1 MLKIIANNHLQAFN
15 TLLPELT
22 QETSVTLTVH
32 YLPQVSCYNIVIIII
47 IIVVITITII
57 QVTLVLGSSI
67 SAASVKEGEDIYLE
81 CGVQV
86 GIGDFHLLVV
96 LNRVWND
103 GSYE

>member
-22 QETSVTLTVH
+22 QETSVALTVH
-32 YLPQVSCYNIVIIII
+32 YLPQVSCYNIIIM
-47 IIVVITITII
+47 IVVITLI

-86 GIGDFHLLVV
+86 GH
-96 LNRVWND
+96 
-103 GSYE
+103 

>member
-32 YLPQVSCYNIVIIII
+32 YLPQVSCYNIIIIMVI
-47 IIVVITITII
+47 IIVVITII

-103 GSYE
+103 GSHE

>member
-1 MLKIIANNHLQAFN
+1 MIKIIANNHLQAFN

-22 QETSVTLTVH
+22 QETSVVLTVH
-32 YLPQVSCYNIVIIII
+32 YLPQVSCYNIMIM
-47 IIVVITITII
+47 IVVITITII

-86 GIGDFHLLVV
+86 DID
-96 LNRVWND
+96 R
-103 GSYE
+103 

>member
-22 QETSVTLTVH
+22 QETSVALTVH
-32 YLPQVSCYNIVIIII
+32 YLPQVSCYNIMIMID
-47 IIVVITITII
+47 VITITII

-86 GIGDFHLLVV
+86 DID
-96 LNRVWND
+96 R
-103 GSYE
+103 

>member
-32 YLPQVSCYNIVIIII
+32 YLPQVSCYNIMIM
-47 IIVVITITII
+47 IVVITITII

-67 SAASVKEGEDIYLE
+67 SAASVEEGEDIYLE

-86 GIGDFHLLVV
+86 DID
-96 LNRVWND
+96 R
-103 GSYE
+103 

>member
-1 MLKIIANNHLQAFN
+1 MIKIIANNHLQAFN

-32 YLPQVSCYNIVIIII
+32 YLPQVSCYNIIIMII
-47 IIVVITITII
+47 IIVVITLI

-86 GIGDFHLLVV
+86 GLALMLMV
-96 LNRVWND
+96 LNRV
-103 GSYE
+103 

>member
-32 YLPQVSCYNIVIIII
+32 YLPQVSCYNIMIM
-47 IIVVITITII
+47 IVVITITII

-86 GIGDFHLLVV
+86 DID
-96 LNRVWND
+96 R
-103 GSYE
+103 

>member
-22 QETSVTLTVH
+22 QETSVALTVH
-32 YLPQVSCYNIVIIII
+32 YLPQVSCYNIIIIII
-47 IIVVITITII
+47 IIVVITLI

-86 GIGDFHLLVV
+86 GH
-96 LNRVWND
+96 
-103 GSYE
+103 

>member
-32 YLPQVSCYNIVIIII
+32 YLPQVLCYNIIII
-47 IIVVITITII
+47 IIITITII
-57 QVTLVLGSSI
+57 KVTLVLGSSI

-86 GIGDFHLLVV
+86 GLALMLMV

-103 GSYE
+103 GSHE

>member
-32 YLPQVSCYNIVIIII
+32 YLPQVSCYNIIIMII
-47 IIVVITITII
+47 IIVVITHI

-86 GIGDFHLLVV
+86 GLALMLMV
-96 LNRVWND
+96 LNRV
-103 GSYE
+103 

>member
-32 YLPQVSCYNIVIIII
+32 YLPQVSCYNIIIII
-47 IIVVITITII
+47 IITII
-57 QVTLVLGSSI
+57 KVTLVLGSSI

-86 GIGDFHLLVV
+86 DID
-96 LNRVWND
+96 R
-103 GSYE
+103 

>member
-32 YLPQVSCYNIVIIII
+32 YLPQVSCYNIIIII
-47 IIVVITITII
+47 IITITII
-57 QVTLVLGSSI
+57 KVTLVLGSSI

-103 GSYE
+103 GSHE

>member
-32 YLPQVSCYNIVIIII
+32 YLPQVSCYNIIIII
-47 IIVVITITII
+47 IITITII
-57 QVTLVLGSSI
+57 KVTLVLGSSI

-86 GIGDFHLLVV
+86 VIDDFHLLVV

-103 GSYE
+103 GSHE

>member
-22 QETSVTLTVH
+22 QETSVALTVH
-32 YLPQVSCYNIVIIII
+32 YLPQVSCYNIIIIII

-86 GIGDFHLLVV
+86 DID
-96 LNRVWND
+96 R
-103 GSYE
+103 

>member
-22 QETSVTLTVH
+22 QETSVALTVH
-32 YLPQVSCYNIVIIII
+32 YLPQVSCYNIMIM
-47 IIVVITITII
+47 IVVITITII

-86 GIGDFHLLVV
+86 GH
-96 LNRVWND
+96 
-103 GSYE
+103 

>member
-32 YLPQVSCYNIVIIII
+32 YLPQVSCYNIIIMIII

-86 GIGDFHLLVV
+86 DID
-96 LNRVWND
+96 R
-103 GSYE
+103 

>member
-32 YLPQVSCYNIVIIII
+32 YLPQVSCYNIIIII
-47 IIVVITITII
+47 IITITII
-57 QVTLVLGSSI
+57 KVTLVLGSSI

-86 GIGDFHLLVV
+86 GIDDFHLLVV

>member
-32 YLPQVSCYNIVIIII
+32 YLPQVLCYNIIIIII
-47 IIVVITITII
+47 IIVVITLI

-86 GIGDFHLLVV
+86 GH
-96 LNRVWND
+96 
-103 GSYE
+103 

>member
-22 QETSVTLTVH
+22 QETSVALTVH
-32 YLPQVSCYNIVIIII
+32 YLPQVSCYNIIIIIII
-47 IIVVITITII
+47 IIVVITLI

-86 GIGDFHLLVV
+86 DID
-96 LNRVWND
+96 R
-103 GSYE
+103 

>member
-22 QETSVTLTVH
+22 QETSVALTVH
-32 YLPQVSCYNIVIIII
+32 YLPQVSCYNIIIMIIIM
-47 IIVVITITII
+47 VVITLI

-86 GIGDFHLLVV
+86 GH
-96 LNRVWND
+96 
-103 GSYE
+103 

>member
-32 YLPQVSCYNIVIIII
+32 YLPQVSCYNIIIII
-47 IIVVITITII
+47 IITITII
-57 QVTLVLGSSI
+57 KVTLVFGSSI

-86 GIGDFHLLVV
+86 GID
-96 LNRVWND
+96 D
-103 GSYE
+103 

>member
-32 YLPQVSCYNIVIIII
+32 YLPQVSCYNIIII
-47 IIVVITITII
+47 ITITII
-57 QVTLVLGSSI
+57 KVTLVLGSSI

-86 GIGDFHLLVV
+86 DID
-96 LNRVWND
+96 R
-103 GSYE
+103 

>member
-1 MLKIIANNHLQAFN
+1 MIKIIANNHLQAFN

-22 QETSVTLTVH
+22 QETSVALTVH
-32 YLPQVSCYNIVIIII
+32 YLPQVSCYNIMIM
-47 IIVVITITII
+47 IVVITITII

-86 GIGDFHLLVV
+86 DIDDFHLLVV

-103 GSYE
+103 GSHERG